1 MKHMKKLALLGAIL
15 LTLLLGSCDALF
27 SNKFQEAGLGQ
38 VTASKIQD
46 VEATEEG
53 ATTLIDES
61 GILSGQLSQA
71 FFDMLKDNPELSDA
85 TLAKLQTVFDNPDT
99 QPIIAQAAITL
110 AIQIELDEVSAD
122 EVVANA
128 PAAIALLSDE
138 GFDIDDP
145 EDLQKFLDMLLPAD
159 ITGKAKAF
167 TTAQLEA
174 IEDMIDQLV
183 GLKAYFTKLA
193 ANIKANGLKAT
204 DLDIGTLAQIHLLV
218 KIMNTVK
225 PLYPPLPGTP
235 KLGASVRAILENMD
249 NAGFNPGTYIDVSDL
264 EKEGGF
270 EALLDDPDLVVLL
283 EAGGLDLSELFG
295 DS

>member
-71 FFDMLKDNPELSDA
+71 FFDMLKENPELSDA
-85 TLAKLQTVFDNPDT
+85 TLAKLKTVFDNPET

-138 GFDIDDP
+138 GFDIDNP
-145 EDLQKFLDMLLPAD
+145 EDLQQFLDALLPASV
-159 ITGKAKAF
+159 TGKAKAY
-167 TTAQLEA
+167 TDAQLDALEA
-174 IEDMIDQLV
+174 MIDKLRDM
-183 GLKAYFTKLA
+183 KSYFSTLA
-193 ANIKANGLKAT
+193 TNIKSNGLKAKE
-204 DLDIGTLAQIHLLV
+204 LDIGTLAQIHLLV
-218 KIMNTVK
+218 KIMNVVK
-225 PLYPPLPGTP
+225 PLYPLPPATA

-249 NAGFNPGTYIDVSDL
+249 KADFNPGTYIDVSDL
-264 EKEGGF
+264 DKEGGF
-270 EALLDDPDLVVLL
+270 EALLDDPDLKVLL
-283 EAGGLDLSELFG
+283 EAGGLDLSKLFG
-295 DS
+295 QS